1 MGSRVVVG
9 LFSRKDVAM
18 SSTKKLMAMV
28 PAAMLA
34 AAVVHTGTATAADLL
49 IDPPVVEA
57 PEIVTYASGG
67 WYLRGD
73 ITYDF
78 HEIDGAHYSNGWGNT
93 SFATTEA
100 DDSFDLGI
108 GIGYQ
113 INENFRVDLTG
124 EYVFEA
130 DFNGTTQGYC
140 DYGAF
145 LAGDLNCSSVD
156 SSSFDAFKLLGNAY
170 VDLGNFSDFTP
181 YVGAGLGGA
190 YVRWDDTTSENTCT
204 FSGIVACPGGIPA
217 TTTTTATQGGTES
230 WRFAWALHAGF
241 SYDVAHN
248 TKLDFGYTYSRIEG
262 GDMFEWAGAG
272 GTQGYDEGI
281 DSHVIRA
288 GIRYQ
293 IW

>member
-1 MGSRVVVG
+1 
-9 LFSRKDVAM
+9 M
-18 SSTKKLMAMV
+18 SSSNKMMAMV
-28 PAAMLA
+28 PAAFLA
-34 AAVVHTGTATAADLL
+34 ASVAHTGVANAADLL

-57 PEIVTYASGG
+57 PEIITHVSGG

-78 HEIDGAHYSNGWGNT
+78 NDVQGAHYSTGWGNDE
-93 SFATTEA
+93 FATHDA

-113 INENFRVDLTG
+113 LNEHFRVDLTG

-130 DFNGTTQGYC
+130 DFEGTTVGYC
-140 DYGAF
+140 DGAAF
-145 LAGDLNCSSVD
+145 AALELNCASDESSK
-156 SSSFDAFKLLGNAY
+156 FDMFKLLGNAY
-170 VDLGNFSDFTP
+170 VDVGKFGGFTP
-181 YVGAGLGGA
+181 YVGAGIGGA
-190 YVRWDDTTSENTCT
+190 YVRYDDMESEITCT
-204 FSGIVACPGGIPA
+204 YTGGVDCPGPVSA
-217 TTTTTATQGGTES
+217 STVTNVTHGGTES
-230 WRFAWALHAGF
+230 WRFAWAVHAGF
-241 SYDVAHN
+241 SYDISHN
-248 TKLDFGYTYSRIEG
+248 TKFDMGYTFSRVEG

-272 GTQGYDEGI
+272 GTQGYDDGI